1 MFWKCGNFKFDTRIP
16 VIMGIINATPDS
28 FSDGGKNEEASV
40 AIENAKLLVSQGAQ
54 IIDVGGESTRPGST
68 EVTPAEEWQRISEI
82 VSRLSAEGIC
92 VSVDTRHPETAKKAI
107 EAGASIINDVSGF
120 TDPQMVEIAK
130 NCDCGL
136 VVMHMRGTPQ
146 TMTELTDYKNV
157 VDEVRDWLKNQTS
170 MLESH
175 GIEAQRICVDPGPG
189 FAKTPEQTK
198 ELMQNIHE
206 IRHLGYPVMA
216 APSRKRY
223 LSLFGDVD
231 KDDITA
237 LECLRACE
245 RGAGVVRVH
254 NVEKV
259 AQALAKLRPLVV
271 LGLGANVAI
280 YAQNESER
288 IECLTSQINM
298 AVTEMLNLPDTE
310 LIDISPFYESEPA
323 YKEDQATFV
332 NCVVV
337 LRCGIPPLELLEYL
351 HLIENSL
358 GRKRE
363 VENGPR
369 TIDIDIEDYQMY
381 VCESE
386 ELTLPHLNLCERDF
400 VVKPFEDVLPN
411 HVLADGTSVDRID
424 EIARVGMSHRI

>member
-82 VSRLSAEGIC
+82 VSCLCAEGIC

-120 TDPQMVEIAK
+120 TDPKMVEIAK

-157 VDEVRDWLKNQTS
+157 VDEVRAWLKNQTS

-189 FAKTPEQTK
+189 FAKTPEQT
-198 ELMQNIHE
+198 
-206 IRHLGYPVMA
+206 
-216 APSRKRY
+216 
-223 LSLFGDVD
+223 
-231 KDDITA
+231 
-237 LECLRACE
+237 
-245 RGAGVVRVH
+245 
-254 NVEKV
+254 
-259 AQALAKLRPLVV
+259 
-271 LGLGANVAI
+271 
-280 YAQNESER
+280 
-288 IECLTSQINM
+288 
-298 AVTEMLNLPDTE
+298 
-310 LIDISPFYESEPA
+310 
-323 YKEDQATFV
+323 
-332 NCVVV
+332 
-337 LRCGIPPLELLEYL
+337 
-351 HLIENSL
+351 
-358 GRKRE
+358 
-363 VENGPR
+363 
-369 TIDIDIEDYQMY
+369 
-381 VCESE
+381 
-386 ELTLPHLNLCERDF
+386 
-400 VVKPFEDVLPN
+400 
-411 HVLADGTSVDRID
+411 
-424 EIARVGMSHRI
+424 